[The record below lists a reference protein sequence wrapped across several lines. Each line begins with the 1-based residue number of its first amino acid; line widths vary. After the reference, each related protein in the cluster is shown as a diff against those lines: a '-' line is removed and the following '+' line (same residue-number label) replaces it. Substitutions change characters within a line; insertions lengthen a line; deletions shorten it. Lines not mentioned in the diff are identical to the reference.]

1 MSLLSEVFLSGGQL
15 RGPTSEFPNEPV
27 LGGNAEFGQ
36 ELVLGGSRG
45 NPTENELLSEK
56 MSQELVLGGSRGNPP
71 ENELLSE
78 FSGSSPRTRSWAIF
92 APEAAIPRK
101 LR

>member
-1 MSLLSEVFLSGGQL
+1 MSLLSDFFLSGGQL
-15 RGPTSEFPNEPV
+15 RSPTSELPQELV

-56 MSQELVLGGSRGNPP
+56 MSQELVLGGSRGNPS
-71 ENELLSE
+71 ENELLS
-78 FSGSSPRTRSWAIF
+78 
-92 APEAAIPRK
+92 K
-101 LR
+101 K